1 MKTSLTSPFSKKTSA
16 ALGGYSGLFVLLV
29 KISKNMKNLAIILLV
44 LSAMFFSTCKNKNK
58 DCREKGDCPPE
69 YYFKSMGEAKDYLWA
84 KPGSYWIY
92 KNTKTGNLD
101 TVTCV
106 ASAFDTLTSKGT
118 EDYSLNVTIDFEH
131 IFKGSY
137 STFSPYSYTE
147 TTSTYTANTHYLNNV
162 RVILSRECTDGL
174 IECFFYPFDKD
185 FLAGTGSMY
194 CKYIGMDSVYSL
206 QGKTYNNV
214 AKFDIDK
221 DDIGEP
227 KLSCIRAHTI
237 YYWAKNV
244 GLIKKE
250 VLTCN
255 YNWELIEY
263 NVIK

>member
-1 MKTSLTSPFSKKTSA
+1 MKSH
-16 ALGGYSGLFVLLV
+16 
-29 KISKNMKNLAIILLV
+29 ISLAIICIFIFG
-44 LSAMFFSTCKNKNK
+44 ACKNK
-58 DCREKGDCPPE
+58 DCRKTGTCPRE
-69 YYFKSMGEAKDYLWA
+69 YYFKNMGEAKDYLWA
-84 KPGSYWIY
+84 KPGSRWIY
-92 KNTKTGNLD
+92 KNTKTGALD
-101 TVTCV
+101 TVTAV
-106 ASAFDTLTSKGT
+106 VFNFDTVITQGI
-118 EDYSLNVTIDFEH
+118 EDYSLNVTVDYEH
-131 IFKGSY
+131 MFRGLY

-147 TTSTYTANTHYLNNV
+147 NTSAYTANSRNLNNV

-194 CKYIGMDSVYSL
+194 CRYIGMDSLYSM
-206 QGKTYNNV
+206 QGKTYHNV
-214 AKFDIDK
+214 VKFDLDS

-227 KLSCIRAHTI
+227 KLSCIYPHAI

-255 YNWELIEY
+255 YSWELIEY